1 MNNPSSSTPTPAA
14 ITDEQVALGLE
25 RLLDESIFDYVDGR
39 LAEPDRAAMQQ
50 LIERNP
56 VVRRRVQD
64 YQAVLAEHSPEGWAE
79 ETRRTL
85 VKLGILDESAPEPEP
100 EPETTPEPQRW
111 LRGKLTALSQ
121 TAGLAMADLADE
133 LAACVTALL
142 GGRVAVLAT
151 RRGADQPA
159 VPQQLPTL
167 QESYEIS
174 LGVLRISRARPTEKL
189 RMISTDGQSFV
200 LERTGD
206 HWTLR
211 APPDQPLVIGALGVA
226 LPPGGTLPLSSAQL
240 SAW

>member
-1 MNNPSSSTPTPAA
+1 MNYLSTQEIAA
-14 ITDEQVALGLE
+14 IIDEQAALGLE

-85 VKLGILDESAPEPEP
+85 VKLGILDESAPEPE
-100 EPETTPEPQRW
+100 TTPEPQRW

-151 RRGADQPA
+151 RRGADQTA
-159 VPQQLPTL
+159 VPRQLPTL

-174 LGVLRISRARPTEKL
+174 LGVLRISRARPAEKL
-189 RMISTDGQSFV
+189 RMTSTDGQSFV

-240 SAW
+240 STW